1 MQVVQLTPLQ
11 HCIVYDRFRVVVI
24 LPCASLF
31 VRTPTL
37 LKLLKDSLSKKSR
50 KRKFSKQKHL
60 GLVTV
65 ICKILNIYKQN
76 LNGLSKINGLRMS
89 RAGMTKRS
97 IREFNQTYDT
107 VSYQT
112 INRVLDS
119 FAKKSVARV
128 RTWKGLNVSHCGD
141 NVDKRIKKRHEME
154 GKSNL
159 DLHMYNN
166 ALYKPRIMVDNLSD
180 EPPTVPDVNDI
191 DLSQFIVN
199 TDEGARLK
207 ELAEIM
213 IAQTWSKIERLKD
226 LAAPFSSDTPHEF
239 SAEMKLKSEKVF

>member
-1 MQVVQLTPLQ
+1 MNRWRHVANAYLIWVGMYIFCRSAMQVVQLTPLQ

-65 ICKILNIYKQN
+65 ICKILNIYNQN

-128 RTWKGLNVSHCGD
+128 RNVERSQCFSLRRQCGQT
-141 NVDKRIKKRHEME
+141 DKEEAWDGR
-154 GKSNL
+154 
-159 DLHMYNN
+159 
-166 ALYKPRIMVDNLSD
+166 
-180 EPPTVPDVNDI
+180 
-191 DLSQFIVN
+191 
-199 TDEGARLK
+199 
-207 ELAEIM
+207 EI
-213 IAQTWSKIERLKD
+213 
-226 LAAPFSSDTPHEF
+226 
-239 SAEMKLKSEKVF
+239 